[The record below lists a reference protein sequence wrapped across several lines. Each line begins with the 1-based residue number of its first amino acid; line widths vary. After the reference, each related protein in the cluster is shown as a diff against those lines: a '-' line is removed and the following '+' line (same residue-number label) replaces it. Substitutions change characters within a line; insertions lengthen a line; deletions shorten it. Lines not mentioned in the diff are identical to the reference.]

1 MTGNRK
7 DDDHLLPMLVF
18 KDSAKSVF
26 ASHRQCEEICQKIIE
41 CIEVVAPDNRVVRFA
56 DLAKFDTLIEFMKC
70 FPILVKRDKNSSQTM
85 NYIMDA
91 NSHRMKQVKVRE
103 GEDAHISAQIGQANL
118 DYVKQLMSL
127 IFSRIE
133 DKHRNVTEMFRFMD
147 QRGQGKIDRKD
158 FYSAIDRM
166 RISLSREDAN
176 KVWDYLDMNKNGYI

>member
-1 MTGNRK
+1 
-7 DDDHLLPMLVF
+7 
-18 KDSAKSVF
+18 
-26 ASHRQCEEICQKIIE
+26 
-41 CIEVVAPDNRVVRFA
+41 
-56 DLAKFDTLIEFMKC
+56 
-70 FPILVKRDKNSSQTM
+70 
-85 NYIMDA
+85 MDA

-176 KVWDYLDMNKNGYI
+176 KGRRGCQKWPPRGPPGRHKSAQLPTGT